1 MKGKIIFEEVQSFV
15 GTWMWYLIIGLTTLI
30 LVGILVGTFLYPVD
44 PPEALIGSLIVA
56 IVMGGLTFLLT
67 TSKLYVT
74 IDNTRIYYRFPP
86 FVSQEKSYSKDD
98 VQQMQVR
105 KYRPIREYGGYGY
118 KRRFRSGRA
127 MNITGNMGLQLVL
140 KNGRKVLLGTQKPD
154 LLKTVVKQLQENW
167 NMNG

>member
-30 LVGILVGTFLYPVD
+30 LAGLLVGTFLYPVD
-44 PPEALIGSLIVA
+44 PPEALIGSHLAA
-56 IVMGGLTFLLT
+56 IVMAGIVFLFA
-67 TSKLYVT
+67 TSKLYVS
-74 IDNTRIYYRFPP
+74 IDNARIYYRFPP
-86 FVSQEKSYSKDD
+86 FVSKEKFYSKDD

-105 KYRPIREYGGYGY
+105 KYRPILEYGGYGY
-118 KRRFRSGRA
+118 RRRFRSGRA

-140 KNGRKVLLGTQKPD
+140 KNGKKVLIGTQKPD
-154 LLKTVVKQLQENW
+154 LMKTVVKRLQENW